1 MKQTITKP
9 LLWAS
14 NIFNLYFWAKQFVK
28 QMFGVRDSMEI
39 NDYEISLVCFELK
52 LLYSNKHSL
61 NIYGIVQ
68 NCKLAYVKSAL

>member
-9 LLWAS
+9 LLWAR

-52 LLYSNKHSL
+52 LFQQTFMKYLWYSPEL
-61 NIYGIVQ
+61 
-68 NCKLAYVKSAL
+68 